1 MEKVWHKSKKFL
13 AFLIMEA
20 VLGGLAFYAVFH
32 LETIGWSIASV
43 LITIIMNMGFIA
55 VAFNAKQAELDK
67 YVRFA
72 ALTGRIPG
80 TLPVEKTESV
90 E

>member
-32 LETIGWSIASV
+32 LDSIGWPMATLLMTV
-43 LITIIMNMGFIA
+43 VMNMGFIA

-67 YVRFA
+67 YVRFV
-72 ALTGRIPG
+72 ALTGRV
-80 TLPVEKTESV
+80 PVMPAV
-90 E
+90 EGKEDA